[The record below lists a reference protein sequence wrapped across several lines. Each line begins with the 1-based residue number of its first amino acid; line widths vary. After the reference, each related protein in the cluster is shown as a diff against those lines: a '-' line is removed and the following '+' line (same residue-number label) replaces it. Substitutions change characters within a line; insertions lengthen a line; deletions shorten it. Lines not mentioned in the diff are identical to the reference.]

1 MKILLKKA
9 VLALTAATLLMAP
22 ASYAGAQEVTIG
34 YQGICNPWKWKIDD
48 GSVEKATGYKIN
60 WRKFDSGGAVMNAMA
75 SVMSMS
81 PLPVPAPSPLVL
93 LTVWMCK
100 CFGCWK
106 TSPPPKP

>member
-60 WRKFDSGGAVMNAMA
+60 WRKFDSGGAVYERHG
-75 SVMSMS
+75 
-81 PLPVPAPSPLVL
+81 
-93 LTVWMCK
+93 
-100 CFGCWK
+100 FR
-106 TSPPPKP
+106 